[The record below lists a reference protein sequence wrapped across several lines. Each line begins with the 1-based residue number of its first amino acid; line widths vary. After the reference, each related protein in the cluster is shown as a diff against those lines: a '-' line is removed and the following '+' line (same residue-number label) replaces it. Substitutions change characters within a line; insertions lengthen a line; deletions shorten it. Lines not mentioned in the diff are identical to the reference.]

1 MFLPSFFTGSLI
13 ARFGILQI
21 MGLGVALLTG
31 HFPLTPQ
38 WYGLLLIC
46 GPVGFYLAAAL
57 AGCWAALR

>member
-31 HFPLTPQ
+31 HFPLTPSGTDF
-38 WYGLLLIC
+38 YSFAGLS
-46 GPVGFYLAAAL
+46 GFTSPQH
-57 AGCWAALR
+57 